1 MQGRRQSIVM
11 QGQPLIAT
19 ISSTPEPSTP
29 ALTMKAAGSA
39 AGTAAMMSAGIGGG
53 GSGGVAPA
61 DVEVISEMPGG
72 GGSGGGAA
80 GSGKTAASK
89 AGPSKVVTK
98 GNESMGEE
106 LVARMDSVKVT

>member
-19 ISSTPEPSTP
+19 IGSTPEPSTP

-39 AGTAAMMSAGIGGG
+39 AGTAAMMSAGMAGGG
-53 GSGGVAPA
+53 GVSPA

-72 GGSGGGAA
+72 GGNGGGAG
-80 GSGKTAASK
+80 GSKAAASK
-89 AGPSKVVTK
+89 AGPSKAATK
-98 GNESMGEE
+98 GNESIGDE

>member
-1 MQGRRQSIVM
+1 MQGRRQSVVM

-19 ISSTPEPSTP
+19 IGSTPEPSTP

-39 AGTAAMMSAGIGGG
+39 AGTAAMMSAGMGGG
-53 GSGGVAPA
+53 GGVSPA

-72 GGSGGGAA
+72 GGSGGGSA
-80 GSGKTAASK
+80 GGSKAAASK
-89 AGPSKVVTK
+89 AGPSKAATK

>member
-19 ISSTPEPSTP
+19 IGSTPEPSTP

-39 AGTAAMMSAGIGGG
+39 AGKAAMMSSGTGGG
-53 GSGGVAPA
+53 GGVTQA
-61 DVEVISEMPGG
+61 DVEVISEIPGG
-72 GGSGGGAA
+72 GGSGGGAG
-80 GSGKTAASK
+80 GSEATASK
-89 AGPSKVVTK
+89 SRPSKAVTK

>member
-19 ISSTPEPSTP
+19 IGSTPEPITTP

-39 AGTAAMMSAGIGGG
+39 AGTAAMMSGAIGD
-53 GSGGVAPA
+53 GGVAPA
-61 DVEVISEMPGG
+61 HVEVISEMPGG
-72 GGSGGGAA
+72 GGGGAGGG
-80 GSGKTAASK
+80 KAASK
-89 AGPSKVVTK
+89 AVLNKAASK